1 MMSSP
6 SSGQQQDERLT
17 AEDLMYLKITIA
29 YFAADLQIRED
40 MPKAYAAISGPL
52 KEKIERLWRIAANE

>member
-6 SSGQQQDERLT
+6 EQQHERLT
-17 AEDLMYLKITIA
+17 AEDLMYLKVTIA
-29 YFAADLQIRED
+29 YFTPDLQIRED
-40 MPKAYAAISGPL
+40 MPKAYEAISGPP